1 MIHIVNYGLGNVQA
15 FLNMYYRLG
24 IEARLASTAEE
35 LTKAQRIIL
44 PGVGAFDRAIKLL
57 NESGMRSV
65 LERKVMQEKVPLIG
79 ICVGM
84 QILSDGSDEG
94 ELPGLGW
101 VPGRVRSFASNTRS
115 TQLPLPHMGWN
126 DVRPTR
132 AAPIMQAL
140 EDGSR
145 FYFLH
150 SYYFECSDPS
160 HCAAT
165 ASYGDE
171 FACVVASD
179 NVIGVQFH
187 PEKSHHWGMQLLKN
201 FAEIEDVATE
211 DFPMPA
217 GAPGRTG

>member
-35 LTKAQRIIL
+35 LAQAQRIIL

-57 NESGMRSV
+57 DESGMRPV
-65 LERKVMQEKVPLIG
+65 LERKVREEKVPLIG

-84 QILSDGSDEG
+84 QMLADGSDEG
-94 ELPGLGW
+94 ELPGLSW
-101 VPGRVRSFASNTRS
+101 IPGRVRSFASNPLS
-115 TQLPLPHMGWN
+115 AQLPLPHMGWN
-126 DVRPTR
+126 DVRPTKE
-132 AAPIMQAL
+132 APIMRAL

-187 PEKSHHWGMQLLKN
+187 PEKSHHWGTQLLKN
-201 FAEIEDVATE
+201 FAEIEDVATK
-211 DFPMPA
+211 DFPLPA
-217 GAPGRTG
+217 GASGRAG